1 MKTSVRASFELTE
14 ESALKNATFY
24 AENNSDFC
32 TISKLRTNIS
42 EYMPFMTLE
51 HNINVLDGTLETFN
65 SSSYDLSYL
74 STNVSDENCVS
85 TNEIVVSLAET
96 YSIYGIT
103 FDFGNIDFLDQI
115 SVDYMKD
122 SEIIKSYDLYPNS
135 RYYTSDIFAE
145 LFNKIVIKFKSTR
158 FPGMFTKMQY
168 LYLGKI
174 YNWDD
179 EVLSCDI
186 TENVNPISK
195 EIKTNTCEL
204 SVYSEEN
211 DFNVVDPNG
220 PFRYL
225 GKNQK
230 LKLYVDCDGSE
241 YNFGLFFLDTWDAS
255 VKNVIKFNLISP
267 IGILSRIT
275 CYDGWFALNPI
286 ETPYREGDTVYSALK
301 KLFDNYTSDIYSNL
315 SYSVSENL
323 TTPLFGT
330 IPYGDYKK
338 VIQAIA
344 FCSCASVNDTRDG
357 VIKVSRIIENESSSE
372 INLNNILGEIKVSL
386 IESPSVVELHYT
398 KYEYHDK
405 TEDGKY
411 KELTTLNLT
420 KGVKTKI
427 TSSKPIE
434 YVRYKKTSSSQ
445 WTYLSD
451 TAYNL
456 YYFDF
461 TPAETATY
469 TFQIIEMESDNSGL
483 HIFDI
488 SEKTN
493 QVENVVKIDS
503 DPLIFHGVNDNG
515 NDNEFIENIK
525 KYYGNV
531 PYMVEFEFINNGTI
545 KTGDVVTVET
555 DLGYKIKGYLIE
567 QNISLS
573 GGMISKAK
581 VIGDVVVSDGV

>member
-24 AENNSDFC
+24 SENNSDFC

-42 EYMPFMTLE
+42 EYVPFMTLE

-85 TNEIVVSLAET
+85 NNEIVVSLAET

-135 RYYTSDIFAE
+135 RYYTADIFAE

-503 DPLIFHGVNDNG
+503 DPLIFHGVDDNG

-531 PYMVEFEFINNGTI
+531 TYMVEFEFINNGTI

>member
-1 MKTSVRASFELTE
+1 MKTSVRASFELAE
-14 ESALKNATFY
+14 ESALKNATLS
-24 AENNSDFC
+24 ADNNSDFC
-32 TISKLRTNIS
+32 NISKLKTNIA
-42 EYMPFMTLE
+42 EYTPFMTLE

-65 SSSYDLSYL
+65 SSSYDLSYF
-74 STNVSDENCVS
+74 STNLSDENCVS

-96 YSIYGIT
+96 QSIYGIT

-122 SEIIKSYDLYPNS
+122 SEIIKSYDLYPDY
-135 RYYTSDIFAE
+135 RYYTADISAE
-145 LFNKIVIKFKSTR
+145 SFNKIVIKFKSTR
-158 FPGMFTKMQY
+158 FPRMFTKMQY

-179 EVLSCDI
+179 EVISCEI

-195 EIKTNTCEL
+195 EIKTNTCSL

-211 DFNVVDPNG
+211 EFNALDPNG

-230 LKLYVDCDGSE
+230 IKLYVDCDGTE
-241 YNFGLFFLDTWDAS
+241 YSFGLFFLDTWDAS

-267 IGILSRIT
+267 IGILSKIT
-275 CYDGWFALNPI
+275 CYDGWFCLNPI
-286 ETPYREGDTVYSALK
+286 EIPYREGDTVYSALK

-386 IESPSVVELHYT
+386 IESPSSVELHCYD
-398 KYEYHDK
+398 YEIHDQS
-405 TEDGKY
+405 EDDKY
-411 KELTTLNLT
+411 KDLTRLDLI

-427 TSSKPIE
+427 ASSKPIE
-434 YVRYKKTSSSQ
+434 YVRYKKSGDSQ
-445 WTYLSD
+445 WTYLD
-451 TAYNL
+451 DYGL
-456 YYFDF
+456 YCFYF
-461 TPAETATY
+461 TPAETDTY
-469 TFQIIEMESDNSGL
+469 IFQIIEMESDNAGFR
-483 HIFDI
+483 IFNI
-488 SEKTN
+488 SNKIN
-493 QVENVVKIDS
+493 QVENVIKIDS
-503 DPLIFHGVNDNG
+503 DPLIFHGVDDNG

>member
-24 AENNSDFC
+24 SENNSDFC

-42 EYMPFMTLE
+42 EYVPFMTLE

-65 SSSYDLSYL
+65 SSSYDLSYF
-74 STNVSDENCVS
+74 STNLSDENCVS

-135 RYYTSDIFAE
+135 RY
-145 LFNKIVIKFKSTR
+145 
-158 FPGMFTKMQY
+158 
-168 LYLGKI
+168 
-174 YNWDD
+174 
-179 EVLSCDI
+179 
-186 TENVNPISK
+186 
-195 EIKTNTCEL
+195 
-204 SVYSEEN
+204 
-211 DFNVVDPNG
+211 
-220 PFRYL
+220 
-225 GKNQK
+225 
-230 LKLYVDCDGSE
+230 
-241 YNFGLFFLDTWDAS
+241 
-255 VKNVIKFNLISP
+255 
-267 IGILSRIT
+267 
-275 CYDGWFALNPI
+275 
-286 ETPYREGDTVYSALK
+286 
-301 KLFDNYTSDIYSNL
+301 YTSDIYSNL

-503 DPLIFHGVNDNG
+503 DPLIFHGVDDNG

-525 KYYGNV
+525 KYYENV

-581 VIGDVVVSDGV
+581 VIGDVVVNDGV

>member
-1 MKTSVRASFELTE
+1 MKTSVRASFELAE
-14 ESALKNATFY
+14 ESALKNATLS
-24 AENNSDFC
+24 ADNNSDFC
-32 TISKLRTNIS
+32 DISKLKTNIS

-65 SSSYDLSYL
+65 SSSYDLSYF
-74 STNVSDENCVS
+74 STNLSDENCVS

-96 YSIYGIT
+96 QSIYGIT

-115 SVDYMKD
+115 SVEYMKD

-135 RYYTSDIFAE
+135 RYYTSDISAE
-145 LFNKIVIKFKSTR
+145 SFNKIVIKFKSTR

-179 EVLSCDI
+179 EVLSCEI

-211 DFNVVDPNG
+211 EFNALDPNG

-230 LKLYVDCDGSE
+230 IKLYVDFDGTE

-338 VIQAIA
+338 VIQSIA

-493 QVENVVKIDS
+493 QVENVIKIDS
-503 DPLIFHGVNDNG
+503 DPLIFHGVDDNG

-567 QNISLS
+567 QNINLS

-581 VIGDVVVSDGV
+581 VIGDVVVNDGV